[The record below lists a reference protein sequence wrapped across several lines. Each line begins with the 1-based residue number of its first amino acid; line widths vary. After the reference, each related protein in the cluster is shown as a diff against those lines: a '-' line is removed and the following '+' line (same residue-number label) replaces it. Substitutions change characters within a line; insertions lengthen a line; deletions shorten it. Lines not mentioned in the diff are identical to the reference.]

1 MRGVTGRYKRYV
13 EVECEAQADGSEVPR
28 RVIWD
33 DAHAFEVE
41 EVLDVRWAA
50 SRKVSGAGLR
60 HTVRVRGE
68 ATYLFLEG
76 DRWFCE
82 AKELVL

>member
-13 EVECEAQADGSEVPR
+13 EVVCETRPDGTEVPR
-28 RVIWD
+28 RIIWD
-33 DAHAFEVE
+33 DARAFDVD

-50 SRKVSGAGLR
+50 SRKVSGTGLR

-68 ATYLFLEG
+68 ATYLFREG

>member
-13 EVECEAQADGSEVPR
+13 EVVCEAGADGQPIPR
-28 RVIWD
+28 RVVWD
-33 DAHAFEVE
+33 EVHAFDVE
-41 EVLDVRWAA
+41 EVLDVRFAR
-50 SRKVSGAGLR
+50 SRKVDGGGKR
-60 HTVRVRGE
+60 YTVRVRGQ

-82 AKELVL
+82 AKEIPL